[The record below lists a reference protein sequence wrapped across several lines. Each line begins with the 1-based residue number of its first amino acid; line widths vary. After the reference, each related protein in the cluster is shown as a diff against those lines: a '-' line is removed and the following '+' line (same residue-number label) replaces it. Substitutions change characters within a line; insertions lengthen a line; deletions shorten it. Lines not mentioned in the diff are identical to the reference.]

1 MVETKPLSISK
12 VVAALGGALLVASF
26 FLPLVSE
33 EGRLDARRELFGVE
47 GLRKQIE
54 AQNDLDA
61 VRPLIEPAVQAIER
75 FGEMPSLRNLSTVAA
90 ASTELLDQAASLG
103 APQANE
109 MRQAST
115 LLTIARVGL
124 WLLPLVGAVQ
134 LLVPCITRMRG
145 YAGFLGLVARFV
157 FGLGFTLLA
166 LFPLLAASAEQQ
178 AHIGPAVWA
187 LLAGSLL
194 MMGASLGGVTRSN
207 WWMVLLADV
216 VIFAGV
222 VGGLMKLGDTLAR
235 GL

>member
-1 MVETKPLSISK
+1 MAETKPLSVSK

-33 EGRLDARRELFGVE
+33 EGRADARRELFGVE

-54 AQNDLDA
+54 AQRDLEV
-61 VRPLIEPAVQAIER
+61 VRPLIEPAVEAIER

-90 ASTELLDQAASLG
+90 VSTELLDQAASLG

-109 MRQAST
+109 MRQVST
-115 LLTIARVGL
+115 LLAIARVGL

-134 LLVPCITRMRG
+134 LLVPIAARMRG

-157 FGLGFTLLA
+157 FGLGFALVA

-178 AHIGPAVWA
+178 AQIGPAVWA

-216 VIFAGV
+216 VIFAGG
-222 VGGLMKLGDTLAR
+222 VGGLMKLGDILAR